1 MEGEFEGQEFGVKVV
16 GGIDINLD
24 SYQDL
29 LVRSGSGDP
38 AIVEIFFG
46 GDELW
51 SHSNKVSLQY
61 EKRFDSTWYSGLG
74 FSSDVEG
81 DINGDGNPD
90 LVLGD
95 YVNNKI
101 YVYYAD
107 SLFRGGF
114 DLVISIDSVESW
126 SQIPINLSSRIDL
139 NGDGYDDIIASP
151 GDPAD
156 NIRIYY
162 GGPEMDTEPDLHLKP
177 PPTIDPYYML
187 SPGAFVTADFNA
199 DGYPDLANIYDYVT
213 FDMQSNYG
221 HLTVSYGGVD
231 GYQYEVDW
239 SYFGESGRS
248 IQIIDFNQDGIDDLL
263 AGGYEEALVFFG
275 GVEFDTIPDFI
286 FSKVGP
292 LHDDQAFEQIYTDVD
307 INGDGYNDFLS
318 SNHRYGRGMIFVTLG
333 GPGNDG
339 IHDCTLVY
347 PEGYSDDFGRGF
359 TPIGD
364 INGDGIDDIL
374 VGDDGPNIWPI
385 EPKGRISIF
394 LGRTTIVDVRDPIEL
409 PSSPEILIYPNPS
422 NSTVMI
428 DIRSVYEDKIGS
440 IAIYDIMGRSIDMTR
455 IVNQINNSNVQ
466 LDFTT
471 QTSGVYFISITFE
484 DRPTKFLTKV
494 LIVK

>member
-1 MEGEFEGQEFGVKVV
+1 LISTLTLIKICLF
-16 GGIDINLD
+16 
-24 SYQDL
+24 DL
-29 LVRSGSGDP
+29 AAETQLLLKY
-38 AIVEIFFG
+38 FW

-199 DGYPDLANIYDYVT
+199 DGYPR
-213 FDMQSNYG
+213 SG
-221 HLTVSYGGVD
+221 
-231 GYQYEVDW
+231 QY
-239 SYFGESGRS
+239 
-248 IQIIDFNQDGIDDLL
+248 L
-263 AGGYEEALVFFG
+263 
-275 GVEFDTIPDFI
+275 
-286 FSKVGP
+286 
-292 LHDDQAFEQIYTDVD
+292 
-307 INGDGYNDFLS
+307 
-318 SNHRYGRGMIFVTLG
+318 
-333 GPGNDG
+333 
-339 IHDCTLVY
+339 
-347 PEGYSDDFGRGF
+347 
-359 TPIGD
+359 
-364 INGDGIDDIL
+364 
-374 VGDDGPNIWPI
+374 
-385 EPKGRISIF
+385 
-394 LGRTTIVDVRDPIEL
+394 
-409 PSSPEILIYPNPS
+409 
-422 NSTVMI
+422 
-428 DIRSVYEDKIGS
+428 
-440 IAIYDIMGRSIDMTR
+440 
-455 IVNQINNSNVQ
+455 
-466 LDFTT
+466 
-471 QTSGVYFISITFE
+471 
-484 DRPTKFLTKV
+484 
-494 LIVK
+494 